1 MKKKL
6 LSLFLITVALVSL
19 TACKKTAG
27 GTNSDQLSSNTP
39 TSSEVQ
45 SEILPG
51 QEDINDEAAGFTDWI
66 EYSEDLHDIFA
77 TYEWRLGDATLTR
90 DNTIEDLI
98 AVLEEQYDGDVSY
111 SGYISA
117 PSDNYEDLVQYYD
130 FANNP
135 TFSHKVIIY
144 TGDLLDD
151 FGYKMENGLTV
162 EPAVKTFDEIRTHD
176 CIEEGR
182 YVYVESNGSDTI
194 GVIPWSIGNLKS
206 VDIQVACENGEYP
219 NSTYTDYFGDP
230 RFNGSYG
237 SRVYFEPDT
246 HKLVFIEGYEETS
259 HLVTFRKV
267 EDGPMLYDL
276 YTAHTSS
283 DYYFIDQKIAE
294 ENPEAYHITEE
305 MITELTEKL
314 QNQNKERREQNN

>member
-6 LSLFLITVALVSL
+6 LSLFLITVALISL
-19 TACKKTAG
+19 TACKKTAE

-39 TSSEVQ
+39 ASSEAQ
-45 SEILPG
+45 SEISPG
-51 QEDINDEAAGFTDWI
+51 QEDMNDEAAGFTDWI

-144 TGDLLDD
+144 TGDIIEDV
-151 FGYKMENGLTV
+151 GYKIENGKVV
-162 EPAVKTFDEIRTHD
+162 EPAVRTFDELIPRGESGH
-176 CIEEGR
+176 GR
-182 YVYVESNGSDTI
+182 YTYVESDGCETYGELPWTI
-194 GVIPWSIGNLKS
+194 DSLKS
-206 VDIQVACENGEYP
+206 VDIQIASENGEYP

-246 HKLVFIEGYEETS
+246 HKLVFIEGYEETR

-267 EDGPMLYDL
+267 EDGPMLYDQYPT
-276 YTAHTSS
+276 YTNSGYT
-283 DYYFIDQKIAE
+283 FIDHKVLE
-294 ENPEAYHITEE
+294 EDPEAYRVTEE